1 MDKAVNLLFSK
12 QADFQ
17 TQARSLLLES
27 PEDFLKSLGYCI
39 HFEAF
44 HCQVEGKQRWE
55 FRGKKEYDKS
65 IPASM
70 EDWPFKRKY

>member
-1 MDKAVNLLFSK
+1 MNKAVNLLFSK

-39 HFEAF
+39 QFAAF
-44 HCQVEGKQRWE
+44 HCQDESKQRWE
-55 FRGKKEYDKS
+55 FRGKKKYNKS
-65 IPASM
+65 VSASM
-70 EDWPFKRKY
+70 EDWLFKRKY

>member
-44 HCQVEGKQRWE
+44 HCQVEGKQR
-55 FRGKKEYDKS
+55 
-65 IPASM
+65 
-70 EDWPFKRKY
+70 